1 MRSGVQAGTG
11 PRRRMCAHNT
21 GRKGWQKVW
30 PKTNLIRKLKLW
42 KLQTKKEFGS
52 KSSETKFRKQIG
64 TSTPKLWLLCW
75 KRQLKLCNKV
85 RRKDGMEKSA
95 FMSLIYI
102 GCSAYVFH
110 IQLNSPE
117 DICTRNIEIL
127 LREKNESYTFLRI
140 VDHCPT
146 YKGSGGF

>member
-1 MRSGVQAGTG
+1 
-11 PRRRMCAHNT
+11 
-21 GRKGWQKVW
+21 
-30 PKTNLIRKLKLW
+30 
-42 KLQTKKEFGS
+42 
-52 KSSETKFRKQIG
+52 
-64 TSTPKLWLLCW
+64 
-75 KRQLKLCNKV
+75 
-85 RRKDGMEKSA
+85 MEKSA

-117 DICTRNIEIL
+117 DTCTRNIEIL

-146 YKGSGGF
+146 YKGVRWFLDKLSF